1 MPADYILINQSGM
14 NLRVDPAGH
23 GHDIDPTAIYT
34 LGDLHANALKLLHFL
49 RYIGAATFPDST
61 PTSNLWGVLG
71 LKTPI
76 ENTWYNLFVAI
87 YDKPASFWNN
97 NNNFVFETFFKA
109 LTIKSE
115 PKSRYIGDD
124 LYDRG
129 VTDAFILFFIRKMK
143 AANSAHKILLSN
155 HGAGFIR
162 IRESLDRKTNPGM
175 NRYLFSDTF
184 FGPEQSA
191 SAQGLQRM
199 IDNKA
204 ISWAELSSIYDKDYT
219 DLVAL
224 LDIEHNMEND
234 LRIFSHGPINEV
246 DILRAA
252 LCLIKPNSG
261 HDRAITS
268 QEEKRIRLALA
279 HAKGV
284 DGESLNNTDL
294 VDLKNIVNKAITYH
308 AKNHTLTAL
317 LAKELDDHAFGVY
330 FGDGYGKLG
339 TCPFYRTQPLQY
351 ILWNRI
357 HPSLNK
363 ATSGFAEAKKTHP
376 ALVKIVS
383 SCTFSNIHGHVGEA
397 PSWSDEKYV
406 NIDSALGSVYPSG
419 ARLEKDKK
427 FALVQSKDMSSLTQV
442 VEQKPRPTAAELVFQ
457 LRGILGK
464 TITSQNTHD
473 ITVYIAEINKWDTGW
488 SKQVAAIQRADAAKD
503 HILASKNQSL
513 SAYDHFNQCLD
524 ALILLVPSNMP
535 NMKAILE
542 ARKQAIFKE
551 QADLMETAG
560 RQVTR
565 DYLHNIA
572 STKNQTS
579 NTLGDE
585 QLASLK
591 SLICEVYITRTALK
605 QDRTNED
612 LFRAYEK
619 ASEALVTQIQQEK
632 KLTDVQ
638 KNDFIQNIQARV
650 QELNPIKKRQ
660 PSLPEQQTGN
670 NILKPKNTDTFV
682 VGSPPTIKTNMVLGS
697 ASASTLLTPINAASA
712 AMVLGVLSF
721 TIASMMTGNI
731 VGFMGTSHLGYNM
744 LSSLAT
750 VLGATTIT
758 YFAAY
763 KAKQYSDA
771 PKVTP
776 LVGVNLKNNY

>member
-14 NLRVDPAGH
+14 NLRVDPVGH
-23 GHDIDPTAIYT
+23 SHDIDPSAIYA

-49 RYIGAATFPDST
+49 RYIGVAAFPDST
-61 PTSNLWGVLG
+61 PTSNLWGALN

-76 ENTWYNLFVAI
+76 DNTWYNLFVAI
-87 YDKPASFWNN
+87 YDKPASFWNSDN
-97 NNNFVFETFFKA
+97 KFVFETFFNA
-109 LTIKSE
+109 LTIKSV
-115 PKSRYIGDD
+115 PQSRWIGDD

-129 VTDAFILFFIRKMK
+129 LSCAFILFFVRKMNAAK
-143 AANSAHKILLSN
+143 AIRKILLSN

-175 NRYLFSDTF
+175 NRYSFSDTF

-199 IDNKA
+199 MDNKA
-204 ISWAELSSIYDKDYT
+204 INWAEMSSIYDKDYT

-224 LDIEHNMEND
+224 LDIEHSMEND

-252 LCLIKPNSG
+252 LCLIKPKSG
-261 HDRAITS
+261 HDTAITS
-268 QEEKRIRLALA
+268 QDERRIRLALS
-279 HAKGV
+279 HAKGEK
-284 DGESLNNTDL
+284 GESLNNTDL

-317 LAKELDDHAFGVY
+317 LGKELDDYAFGVY
-330 FGDGYGKLG
+330 FGDGYGKSG

-363 ATSGFAEAKKTHP
+363 ATSGFAEAKKTYP

-383 SCTFSNIHGHVGEA
+383 SCTYSNIHGHVGEA
-397 PSWSDEKYV
+397 PSWSDEKYI
-406 NIDSALGSVYPSG
+406 NIDSALGSVYPNG
-419 ARLEKDKK
+419 ARLEKNKR
-427 FALVQSKDMSSLTQV
+427 FVLVQSKDMSSLTQV
-442 VEQKPRPTAAELVFQ
+442 VEQKPRPSAAELVFQ
-457 LRGILGK
+457 LCGILGK
-464 TITSQNTHD
+464 TLTSQNIDD
-473 ITVYIAEINKWDTGW
+473 ITLYVSEINKWDTGW
-488 SKQVAAIQRADAAKD
+488 SKHVAAIQRADAAKAR
-503 HILASKNQSL
+503 ILASKNQSL
-513 SAYDHFNQCLD
+513 SAYDRFDQCLD
-524 ALILLVPSNMP
+524 ALILLVPSNMLK
-535 NMKAILE
+535 MKSILE

-572 STKNQTS
+572 SAKNQTS
-579 NTLGDE
+579 DTLGDE
-585 QLASLK
+585 QLAPLK
-591 SLICEVYITRTALK
+591 SLICEAYITRTALK

-619 ASEALVTQIQQEK
+619 ASKALVAQIQKEK
-632 KLTDVQ
+632 KLTNEQ
-638 KNDFIQNIQARV
+638 KHNFINNIQERL
-650 QELNPIKKRQ
+650 QDLNPVKDKVSSSSSTSKGVNIN
-660 PSLPEQQTGN
+660 PLPKFEIN
-670 NILKPKNTDTFV
+670 AKNTDRFEM
-682 VGSPPTIKTNMVLGS
+682 GSKGYVST
-697 ASASTLLTPINAASA
+697 STLLTPINAASA

-721 TIASMMTGNI
+721 TIASLITGDI

-750 VLGATTIT
+750 VLGATAVT
-758 YFAAY
+758 FCAVY
-763 KAKQYSDA
+763 KAG
-771 PKVTP
+771 P
-776 LVGVNLKNNY
+776 LLSPESRGEQHHNRKDLKPTY